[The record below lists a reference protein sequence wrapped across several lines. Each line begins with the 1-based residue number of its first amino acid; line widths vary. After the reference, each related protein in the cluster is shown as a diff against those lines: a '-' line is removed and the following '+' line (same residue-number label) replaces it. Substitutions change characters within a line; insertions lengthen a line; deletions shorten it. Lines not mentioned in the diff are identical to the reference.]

1 MVGLAVGFELGRL
14 VLGDFVGEVDG
25 DEEGLAVGIA
35 DGDLDGDADGIELG
49 RFVVGEQ
56 LGDAVG
62 CADGLAVASARER
75 RHKTNAKGS
84 SNTKLMVI
92 RRLKSRISL
101 TEIKRQYLNHF

>member
-49 RFVVGEQ
+49 DRKSVV
-56 LGDAVG
+56 
-62 CADGLAVASARER
+62 
-75 RHKTNAKGS
+75 
-84 SNTKLMVI
+84 
-92 RRLKSRISL
+92 
-101 TEIKRQYLNHF
+101 